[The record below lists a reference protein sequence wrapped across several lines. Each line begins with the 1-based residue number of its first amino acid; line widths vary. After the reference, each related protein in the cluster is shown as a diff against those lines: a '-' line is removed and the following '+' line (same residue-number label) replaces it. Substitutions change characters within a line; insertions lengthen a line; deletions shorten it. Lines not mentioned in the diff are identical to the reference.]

1 MISSD
6 DFALRTCFGFKSTAL
21 KRKFP
26 AGSKSRVNSGLR
38 HGATVIRI
46 TCSSS
51 RAECC
56 AKSPWNWPTREP
68 AWKGQSAP
76 DARFASRR
84 AAAGGHLIGEEDQL
98 QLAWSATKHPLPACH
113 KRTSRPFDSSPPG
126 DGLVRASTVPGLVHV
141 NRRSNLTPHRLPI
154 LSPLSGGVWW

>member
-26 AGSKSRVNSGLR
+26 AGSKSRVNSGFVTEQPLSGSLVPHRAPNVTRNCTVTGQPESR
-38 HGATVIRI
+38 HGKGSLR
-46 TCSSS
+46 
-51 RAECC
+51 
-56 AKSPWNWPTREP
+56 PTPALHPAAPQQGAFNRRER
-68 AWKGQSAP
+68 SASACVVR
-76 DARFASRR
+76 DEAS
-84 AAAGGHLIGEEDQL
+84 A
-98 QLAWSATKHPLPACH
+98 SACH

-141 NRRSNLTPHRLPI
+141 NRRSNLTPHWLPI